1 MTIRLDE
8 DTELAQRDRIRR
20 VTLAT
25 PTYKAADWDAT
36 PDNAHR
42 MLARLLE
49 EAGEISGAVKSYFG
63 RPLRPE
69 VQRGDIHA
77 VQQEIG
83 DCLVII
89 YRLCDMFQ
97 IAPSVAIDWAL
108 NKYENRLLELKRNRN
123 ESDD

>member
-1 MTIRLDE
+1 MIRPDE
-8 DTELAQRDRIRR
+8 DVEYVQRYRIRQL
-20 VTLAT
+20 TLAT
-25 PTYKAADWDAT
+25 PTYKASDWDPT

-69 VQRGDIHA
+69 VRTGDLHA
-77 VQQEIG
+77 VQAEIG
-83 DCLVII
+83 DCLVIV

-97 IAPSVAIDWAL
+97 IAPSVAIDRAL
-108 NKYENRLLELKRNRN
+108 NKYENRLLELQRIVKA
-123 ESDD
+123 E